1 MLEIPIPPPDRPLE
15 PHKTAAIAGS
25 LHIFGKATMNS
36 PAAMVS
42 ATMPIASLGGSL
54 RRDVLF
60 FCRGRRDEFHRE
72 KCNHYK
78 LVKKGILPTADLNT
92 AMPPTV
98 THQLANKIRLF
109 TPWSLPGPVSGKR
122 LGSARL
128 AQDEEPGLLSVRN
141 RGRNGCPKNASFYFA
156 RV

>member
-1 MLEIPIPPPDRPLE
+1 MNEANEAHR
-15 PHKTAAIAGS
+15 AASAIAA
-25 LHIFGKATMNS
+25 LKLTQLAF
-36 PAAMVS
+36 AA
-42 ATMPIASLGGSL
+42 
-54 RRDVLF
+54 
-60 FCRGRRDEFHRE
+60 
-72 KCNHYK
+72 

-109 TPWSLPGPVSGKR
+109 TPWSLPGPVSGKH

-141 RGRNGCPKNASFYFA
+141 RGRNGCPKNASFYCA